1 MPSPHPEWWR
11 RAEPD
16 IHAAV
21 REFATWMRDKVAE
34 IKPHNLIVKNPYLF
48 RARAPEDAEQLASR
62 LIDAFLSS
70 SEETHFGDILE
81 QVAIVICREARGGW
95 KSSAYGIDLEYDDGP
110 APVRNIVQIKSGT
123 NWGNSSQR
131 KKLVSDFQSAA
142 ETLRQ
147 GSGQVVVQAIEGIC
161 YGPSGRKDFG
171 SHIRLVGNAFWQE
184 ISGWPNTGRAVL
196 TIVGHHASN
205 GLSEVLDEAR
215 SNVVAYLQRSGAASN
230 GRVDWDRLFDII
242 MMPTQER
249 PK

>member
-81 QVAIVICREARGGW
+81 QVAIVIAGKPG
-95 KSSAYGIDLEYDDGP
+95 ADG
-110 APVRNIVQIKSGT
+110 
-123 NWGNSSQR
+123 SQ
-131 KKLVSDFQSAA
+131 AHTA
-142 ETLRQ
+142 
-147 GSGQVVVQAIEGIC
+147 
-161 YGPSGRKDFG
+161 
-171 SHIRLVGNAFWQE
+171 
-184 ISGWPNTGRAVL
+184 
-196 TIVGHHASN
+196 
-205 GLSEVLDEAR
+205 
-215 SNVVAYLQRSGAASN
+215 
-230 GRVDWDRLFDII
+230 
-242 MMPTQER
+242 
-249 PK
+249 